1 MISPLSLLDQL
12 LIPKGSRVVDIGFG
26 SSKELLA
33 LSNIVG
39 DAGVVYGIERSRSRV
54 KRVEVELGVAN
65 VRLFAGD
72 AIRMPLL
79 VDSVDMVLFK
89 GVLHEVKQI
98 EEALLEAKRICY
110 KGGRIVIVD
119 FSSFP
124 MTWMKQSNLRWRLRH
139 SLEDPWIATRSTCRF
154 WQRTDSLILGE
165 SGSQGRTVR
174 GKRCSRRV
182 LRPSCPNV
190 LSNFNRIQIE

>member
-65 VRLFAGD
+65 VRLFA
-72 AIRMPLL
+72 RSEEHTSELQSPCNL
-79 VDSVDMVLFK
+79 VCRL
-89 GVLHEVKQI
+89 
-98 EEALLEAKRICY
+98 LLEKKKI
-110 KGGRIVIVD
+110 KTINED
-119 FSSFP
+119 TTSS
-124 MTWMKQSNLRWRLRH
+124 
-139 SLEDPWIATRSTCRF
+139 
-154 WQRTDSLILGE
+154 
-165 SGSQGRTVR
+165 V
-174 GKRCSRRV
+174 
-182 LRPSCPNV
+182 
-190 LSNFNRIQIE
+190 

>member
-12 LIPKGSRVVDIGFG
+12 LIPKGSRVVDIGSG

-79 VDSVDMVLFK
+79 VDSVDMVSFK

-98 EEALLEAKRICY
+98 EEALLEAKRIFY
-110 KGGRIVIVD
+110 KGGRIIIVD

-124 MTWMKQSNLRWRLRH
+124 MTWLKQSNLRWCLRH
-139 SLEDPWIATRSTCRF
+139 PWK
-154 WQRTDSLILGE
+154 ILGSPPDLHAGFGREQIHSFLEKAGLRVERYEE
-165 SGSQGRTVR
+165 SVAQGGFYGHPVPMFSATSIVY
-174 GKRCSRRV
+174 K
-182 LRPSCPNV
+182 
-190 LSNFNRIQIE
+190 